1 MLSDKKIA
9 IAILNYNGLGLLKK
23 FLPSVIEYSN
33 NKISSIY
40 LIDNNSQD
48 ESLVFVR
55 KNYPQIQII
64 ENKKNFGYSKGY
76 NIGLSE
82 IKSEYYVLLNND
94 VEVTKNWLNPM
105 IKLLESNE
113 NYATCQPKIRSSYER
128 DRFDYAG
135 ASGGFIDL
143 LYYPFCRGR
152 IFNTIEKDKGQYDNE
167 KEVFW
172 STGACL
178 MIKTKIFK
186 KLNGFDND
194 FFTHME
200 EIDFCWRLK
209 NINNEYKVI
218 SVGKSKVYHIGA
230 STLNYNSSKKYF
242 FNFRNSLIMIVKNIP
257 LKYLTPVIFSRI
269 FIDLFIAIICFLKFK
284 PKLSYSIFNAYYYLF
299 SNLRIIFAK
308 RYKSK
313 KTDNYYYCFSLLL
326 NYYIRNKKTFSS
338 FK

>member
-1 MLSDKKIA
+1 MTRAL
-9 IAILNYNGLGLLKK
+9 AILNHNGINLLKL
-23 FLPSVIEYSN
+23 FLKENIRNTPDT
-33 NKISSIY
+33 KIY
-40 LIDNNSQD
+40 LIDNNSSD
-48 ESLVFVR
+48 DSIKFVQGSF
-55 KNYPQIQII
+55 PEVTIIQI
-64 ENKKNFGYSKGY
+64 KKNLGYSGGY
-76 NIGLSE
+76 NESMKYIDEDL
-82 IKSEYYVLLNND
+82 IFLLNND
-94 VEVTKNWLNPM
+94 AVFLDKKSFLDIIEVFEKNE
-105 IKLLESNE
+105 KVSV
-113 NYATCQPKIRSSYER
+113 AQPSIVNFNNKEKYE
-128 DRFDYAG
+128 YAG
-135 ASGGFIDL
+135 ASGGFIDFFG
-143 LYYPFCRGR
+143 YPFCRGR
-152 IFNTIEKDKGQYDNE
+152 VIKQIENCDVYNTTR
-167 KEVFW
+167 EVFW
-172 STGACL
+172 ASGCCFAVRN
-178 MIKTKIFK
+178 KIFK